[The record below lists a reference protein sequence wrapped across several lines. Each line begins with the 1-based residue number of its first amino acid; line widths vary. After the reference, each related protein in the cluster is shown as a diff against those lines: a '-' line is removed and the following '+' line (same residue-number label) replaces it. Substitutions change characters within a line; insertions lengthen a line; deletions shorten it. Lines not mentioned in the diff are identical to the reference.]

1 MRNVSNTFY
10 INCFDGAVC
19 PVSTSS
25 VTWEVEPANQDN
37 EMIMNDVIMFT
48 SLTPENNGT
57 TIQCSLFCLNC
68 SDLRRSNTVTLVVNG
83 KSINYRVISYEVN
96 SDHTIKLLVPDS
108 TVL

>member
-1 MRNVSNTFY
+1 MPRS
-10 INCFDGAVC
+10 DGTYVYNESDDATISCADGRIC
-19 PVSTSS
+19 PVSNSS

-57 TIQCSLFCLNC
+57 TIQCILFCPNC

-83 KSINYRVISYEVN
+83 KSINY
-96 SDHTIKLLVPDS
+96 KP
-108 TVL
+108 